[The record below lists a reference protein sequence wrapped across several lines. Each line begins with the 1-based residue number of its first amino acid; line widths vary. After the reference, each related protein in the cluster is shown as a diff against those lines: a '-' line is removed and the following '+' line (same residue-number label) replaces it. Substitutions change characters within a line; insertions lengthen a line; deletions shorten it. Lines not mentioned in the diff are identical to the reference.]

1 MHKLPLYKFLI
12 KSDVAS
18 RRKCAQAIKDGKVKV
33 NGRSVKTPLFSVDL
47 EKDTVSLEN
56 NVVDIRNILEK
67 DFVYYLLNKP
77 RAYIC
82 TVKDTHNRKTI
93 LDLVK
98 EKKRIYPVGRLDKD
112 TEGLLL
118 LTNDGE
124 LTYRLTHPKFEIDKV
139 YKAVVT
145 PRIKNRDIKK
155 LRSGLIIDKDK
166 KVQAKV
172 RLIKPAC
179 PPRRACPAG
188 RPACQADRDYRNNN
202 QSKVELIIHQG
213 IKRQIK
219 KMFAVLDYKVMELE
233 RIQLGPLTLANL
245 EKGAYRKLTKKEIK
259 LLKKVVGITK

>member
-18 RRKCAQAIKDGKVKV
+18 RRKCTQAIKDGKVKV
-33 NGRSVKTPLFSVDL
+33 NGKSVKTPLFSVDL
-47 EKDTVSLEN
+47 EKDTVTLEN

-67 DFVYYLLNKP
+67 DFIYYLLNKP
-77 RAYIC
+77 RGYIC

-172 RLIKPAC
+172 RLIIPAC
-179 PPRRACPAG
+179 PPRRV
-188 RPACQADRDYRNNN
+188 CQAGRDYRNNN

-219 KMFAVLDYKVMELE
+219 KMFAVLDYKVVELE
-233 RIQLGPLTLANL
+233 RIQLGLLTLANL

>member
-33 NGRSVKTPLFSVDL
+33 NGISVKTPLFSVDL
-47 EKDTVSLEN
+47 EKDTVSLGN

-77 RAYIC
+77 RGYIC
-82 TVKDTHNRKTI
+82 TLKDTHSRKTI

-139 YKAVVT
+139 YKAVVAH
-145 PRIKNRDIKK
+145 RIKSRDIKK
-155 LRSGLIIDKDK
+155 LQSGLIIDKDK

-172 RLIKPAC
+172 KLIK
-179 PPRRACPAG
+179 
-188 RPACQADRDYRNNN
+188 DYRNNN

-233 RIQLGPLTLANL
+233 RIQLGPLALGGL
-245 EKGAYRKLTKKEIK
+245 EKGAYRKLAKKEIK
-259 LLKKVVGITK
+259 LLKKVVGIAK